1 MAMSGFCC
9 LQRSDSCALHAQ
21 MLTAKRFVSLG
32 LRHVDDLMPGD
43 AETALGGRVA
53 AYRSARGF
61 AASPPA
67 AHACHGR
74 AAWTRMPDSQAR
86 SRAWWDLMHLA

>member
-1 MAMSGFCC
+1 MPGPLLLA
-9 LQRSDSCALHAQ
+9 RKRHCAYCSQ

-74 AAWTRMPDSQAR
+74 AAWCRMPGSQAR
-86 SRAWWDLMHLA
+86 SGF

>member
-1 MAMSGFCC
+1 M
-9 LQRSDSCALHAQ
+9 Q

-43 AETALGGRVA
+43 AETVLGGRVA

-67 AHACHGR
+67 AHACHGH
-74 AAWTRMPDSQAR
+74 AAWCRMPDSQVRPRDLGCGRGTMKR
-86 SRAWWDLMHLA
+86 SERLLSGPMRV